1 MKSNSISFIIS
12 IVLFFA
18 CSPKSSSTD
27 NVTQDAA
34 FTALEQLEEEIFNY
48 SVGSNKNK
56 LAKMG
61 KALLI
66 SSKDYISSHAG
77 DPTLERAYEMAA
89 LGAEVSGAYND
100 AINYLYLAQR
110 NFPTSKKAPIYLF
123 NRARILDDIL
133 LKKRES
139 ELAYRELI
147 ELYPDDSLSLS
158 MKRYLES
165 DLMNKSEQELLE
177 FFNSKK

>member
-1 MKSNSISFIIS
+1 MKKFLEDLKKDRQYYIGCKLVRGAYYSQDKKYNI
-12 IVLFFA
+12 LF
-18 CSPKSSSTD
+18 
-27 NVTQDAA
+27 N
-34 FTALEQLEEEIFNY
+34 EIN
-48 SVGSNKNK
+48 
-56 LAKMG
+56 
-61 KALLI
+61 
-66 SSKDYISSHAG
+66 H
-77 DPTLERAYEMAA
+77 THR
-89 LGAEVSGAYND
+89 AYND